1 MNFAAVSLLSV
12 IVPLALC
19 ELYYIKSSPD
29 QICPAQPCLMLS
41 DFIHQTRENYSQ
53 DAISISLL
61 PGNHSMHTDMHIKSM
76 ATFVISS
83 TGDQSYNVMVSCK
96 DYEHFFFFNVSKIEM
111 SNIQISGCHVFSKKS
126 NLTME
131 NCNFHPLASQISDF
145 VLVYATATT
154 VRIKH
159 CSFVGIMNGT
169 ILYGKYSNVT
179 ISHSVFKNNKGRI
192 LKLIFGFA
200 QLNRCEFE
208 SNECLFVN
216 QIDNNN
222 NHNHTWL
229 PCFYTCHM
237 INVYKVSARIQHCTW
252 SNNSC
257 STTIQSPFMC
267 TSLIQIINSIYV
279 SIKNTTIKDNV
290 FTCGDESDSIAM
302 ILGIEGYSYSSN
314 IITKNIVNTLFV
326 NNRAWSILTINLNL
340 KDTDKINISAN
351 NISLVNNSASD
362 VLIGIQSVSKAKFHK
377 TNITNNDGFLQIYES
392 NVIFSGGF
400 IFSGNNGRINFY
412 QSHVYFY
419 SNDSTTSIVNSYSDS
434 DSTDIKFGNI
444 YFHGST
450 KITNNYAKIKGGGF
464 SAYHCGIDILSGNI
478 TIANNRAERWG
489 GGINLYQS
497 SFNCCFECVC
507 TFSQNYA
514 QFGGGIY
521 AEFSGI
527 SFEGNNTWIVSNSAV
542 NGGGIFLA
550 SKSSMYCITCIFNKN
565 RAQYYG
571 GGIFAIASDIRIHA
585 VAEDTYRYVY
595 RDAGFKPFTAFYNN
609 EARKGGAVFLKGM
622 SRIIYTYGPC
632 DRNYRYYLMFGYNIA
647 YYGAALFI
655 DDYDYHDQKILCAS
669 KYDSIYTSTEH
680 SSITKCFLSL
690 NYYKSDSLMVV
701 EDEIGNE
708 EDLCPPH
715 ITMHFRNNTAHS
727 SGAVVYGGYLD
738 RCTMLQHLSRFVT
751 SRWEPIISGLNYL
764 LKISNIVPAQVSSPP
779 LRVCYCD
786 AYYRPN
792 CYLDVQE
799 LTIQRGET
807 FLLAVAVVDQA
818 NNSMNGTVYAN
829 FLSTTNSK
837 SFSHNIYG
845 TSCKDLEISYEYGIT
860 PEPNQ
865 LALYALGPCNDTG
878 ISRRV
883 IQIHW
888 YGCPCP
894 IGFSNNDTHCVCE
907 CDPKLPKLI
916 KTCTFETQSVLRENY
931 IWIGHVNTSKYS
943 GYLFYPNCPFD
954 YCLPGAPPISI
965 NLNIPNGSDAQCAQ
979 HRTGTLCGRCK
990 PGYSMSLGGT
1000 VCLSCPKKWP
1010 GLLVA
1015 NILAQVFSGIL
1026 LVGLILM
1033 LNITVAVGTM
1043 NGLFFYADVV
1053 AANRNNFLPFSKPNF
1068 LTVFVAGL
1076 NLDLGIDRCYVEGMD
1091 AYVNTWVSL
1100 IYPTYI
1106 ISLVVLVIFISER
1119 STRFSRIIAKGNP
1132 VATLATL
1139 ILISYTKILK
1149 TIISI
1154 LSFAVLQYP
1163 DGSTQIV
1170 WLTDAHI
1177 KYVQGKHI
1185 PLFLTAIAIVIL
1197 GITYTVLLFSW
1208 QWLLRAPSNI
1218 FFAWTR
1224 NTRLNSFMDAYLAPY
1239 KLKHRYWTGLLLFVR
1254 VVLYLLSAVN
1264 LSGDPSFNLLVI
1276 GIVMAVLILIQLV
1289 LRKRIYKSVFLD
1301 RFETA
1306 TYINLLVYTIA
1317 SYYCISDTNKQ
1328 KILAIISTSVAFIM
1342 FTMVLNYHVFVKL
1355 HHLRCFNDLVQS
1367 LKQKI
1372 QQICK
1377 RQDFNND
1384 LQVNLIENTENTGRG
1399 NTPTSSVVSL
1409 KLLSPEH

>member
-1 MNFAAVSLLSV
+1 
-12 IVPLALC
+12 
-19 ELYYIKSSPD
+19 
-29 QICPAQPCLMLS
+29 
-41 DFIHQTRENYSQ
+41 
-53 DAISISLL
+53 
-61 PGNHSMHTDMHIKSM
+61 
-76 ATFVISS
+76 
-83 TGDQSYNVMVSCK
+83 
-96 DYEHFFFFNVSKIEM
+96 
-111 SNIQISGCHVFSKKS
+111 
-126 NLTME
+126 
-131 NCNFHPLASQISDF
+131 
-145 VLVYATATT
+145 
-154 VRIKH
+154 
-159 CSFVGIMNGT
+159 
-169 ILYGKYSNVT
+169 
-179 ISHSVFKNNKGRI
+179 
-192 LKLIFGFA
+192 
-200 QLNRCEFE
+200 
-208 SNECLFVN
+208 
-216 QIDNNN
+216 
-222 NHNHTWL
+222 
-229 PCFYTCHM
+229 M
-237 INVYKVSARIQHCTW
+237 INVHHASARIQHCIW

-257 STTIQSPFMC
+257 STKFKGIDLQSRWLC
-267 TSLIQIINSIYV
+267 TSLIQIVNSIYV
-279 SIKNTTIKDNV
+279 SIKNITIKDNV
-290 FTCGDESDSIAM
+290 FTCGEEDAIILRIEDHSSYNYSI
-302 ILGIEGYSYSSN
+302 IVN
-314 IITKNIVNTLFV
+314 IILLV
-326 NNRAWSILTINLNL
+326 NNRANSILRIIGSYR
-340 KDTDKINISAN
+340 DISYSAKK
-351 NISLVNNSASD
+351 ISLVNNSASCA
-362 VLIGIQSVSKAKFHK
+362 LIAFVSGKAKFHK
-377 TNITNNDGFLQIYES
+377 TIISNNYDGFLRIYES
-392 NVIFSGGF
+392 NVTFSGGF
-400 IFSGNNGRINFY
+400 IFSGNNGRIKVHE
-412 QSHVYFY
+412 SSVYFY
-419 SNDSTTSIVNSYSDS
+419 SNDSTTSIVNSS
-434 DSTDIKFGNI
+434 DSTDIYFGSI
-444 YFHGST
+444 HFHGST
-450 KITNNYAKIKGGGF
+450 RIINNYAKTQGGGF
-464 SAYHCGIDILSGNI
+464 SAYYSGIYILSGNI
-478 TIANNRAERWG
+478 TIANNRAEERG
-489 GGINLYQS
+489 GGIYLYES
-497 SFNCCFECVC
+497 SFSCCFKCICE
-507 TFSQNYA
+507 FSQNHA

-521 AEFSGI
+521 AASSQI
-527 SFEGNNTWIVSNSAV
+527 RFEGNNTRIVSNSAE
-542 NGGGIFLA
+542 NGGGIYLA
-550 SKSSMYCITCIFNKN
+550 SESNMSCIKCIFNKN

-571 GGIFAIASDIRIHA
+571 GGIYAIASDIRIHA
-585 VAEDTYRYVY
+585 VAEDTYRYVH

-609 EARKGGAVFLKGM
+609 EARMGGGVCLIGM

-632 DRNYRYYLMFGYNIA
+632 DLNYRYYLMFIKNIA
-647 YYGAALFI
+647 DFGAAVFI
-655 DDYDYHDQKILCAS
+655 DNFDYRDQKILCAS
-669 KYDSIYTSTEH
+669 KYDNVYTSTGH
-680 SSITKCFLSL
+680 SSITQCFLSL
-690 NYYKSDSLMVV
+690 NYYITSDRIFEI
-701 EDEIGNE
+701 EDEIGNYFS
-708 EDLCPPH
+708 LCPPNLS
-715 ITMHFRNNTAHS
+715 MHYKNNTALS
-727 SGAVVYGGYLD
+727 SGAAVYGGFLD
-738 RCTMLQHLSRFVT
+738 RCTMLQHLSRYVL
-751 SRWEPIISGLNYL
+751 SEWAQPIVSGLNYL

-779 LRVCYCD
+779 LRVCNCD
-786 AYYRPN
+786 DNYSPDCN
-792 CYLDVQE
+792 LDVQE

-818 NNSMNGTVYAN
+818 NNSINGTVYAT

-845 TSCKDLEISYEYGIT
+845 TTCKDLEISYEYGIT

-878 ISRRV
+878 ISRKV

-894 IGFSNNDTHCVCE
+894 IGFSPLENNDTHCVCK
-907 CDPKLPKLI
+907 CDPKLPKVI

-931 IWIGHVNTSKYS
+931 IWIGYVNTSTYS

-954 YCLPGAPPISI
+954 YCLPGTPSINI

-979 HRTGTLCGRCK
+979 HRTGTLCGRCQ

-1010 GLLVA
+1010 GLFVA
-1015 NILAQVFSGIL
+1015 NILAQVVSGLL

-1033 LNITVAVGTM
+1033 LNITVAIGTM

-1053 AANRNNFLPFSKPNF
+1053 AANRNNFLPFSRPNF

-1119 STRFSRIIAKGNP
+1119 STRFSKIIAKGNP

-1163 DGSTQIV
+1163 DGSTQVV

-1208 QWLLRAPSNI
+1208 QWLLRAPSN
-1218 FFAWTR
+1218 FLFAWTR

-1289 LRKRIYKSVFLD
+1289 LRKRIYKSVFLN

-1306 TYINLLVYTIA
+1306 TYINLLSYTIA
-1317 SYYCISDTNKQ
+1317 SYYCINDTNKQ
-1328 KILAIISTSVAFIM
+1328 KILAIVSTSVAFIM
-1342 FTMVLNYHVFVKL
+1342 FTMVLIHHVFVKL
-1355 HHLRCFNDLVQS
+1355 HQLRCFNDLVQS

-1377 RQDFNND
+1377 RRDFNND